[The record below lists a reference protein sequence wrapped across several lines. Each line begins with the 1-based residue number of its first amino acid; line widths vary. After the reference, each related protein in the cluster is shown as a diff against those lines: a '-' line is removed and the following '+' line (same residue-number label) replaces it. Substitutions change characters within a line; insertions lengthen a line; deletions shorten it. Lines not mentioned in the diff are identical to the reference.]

1 MNDIKIKNI
10 NSIIATEVLLKTY
23 KINVLKYTSE
33 EVEKLI
39 KLLEVVKP
47 SLPKL
52 IKKAK
57 QNESDI

>member
-57 QNESDI
+57 KNESNI